1 MHTRGFMTRT
11 QNKHSYS
18 VLSCRS
24 SISTRMAR
32 VRKTKSIPLWSGTVA
47 NKKGRAKQCFVCDP
61 SDEKKA
67 LAASTMVLN
76 VATHLQHGWD
86 KLCAA
91 HLPE

>member
-32 VRKTKSIPLWSGTVA
+32 LRKKTKSIPLWSVTVA
-47 NKKGRAKQCFVCDP
+47 NKKRA
-61 SDEKKA
+61 S
-67 LAASTMVLN
+67 
-76 VATHLQHGWD
+76 
-86 KLCAA
+86 
-91 HLPE
+91 